1 MHLFFFFLFSGWSA
15 FDAFLVRFGVI
26 WHNVVLLFFLF
37 SRLALRA
44 VMFLYIEWLR
54 ERDINARSDCPLAY
68 CGIYSGSGMGAVS
81 FGGLHSL

>member
-1 MHLFFFFLFSGWSA
+1 MCICCFFFLFSGWSA
-15 FDAFLVRFGVI
+15 FDAFFLVRFGVI

-54 ERDINARSDCPLAY
+54 EGGILMQVTVLLHIVAY
-68 CGIYSGSGMGAVS
+68 TLEVAWVQ
-81 FGGLHSL
+81 